1 MTSNRTLAE
10 RCRAVE
16 LLVLD
21 VDGVLTAGGIVYGAG
36 GEPPWA
42 GEWKQF
48 HVRDGSG
55 LKAWRQ
61 AGKRAALLSGRRS
74 RAVEVRAAELG
85 IAAVVQGAAD
95 KGAALERLLTEMD
108 VRPEQVACV
117 GDDTADVVLFRRC
130 GLAVA
135 VADACPEVLM
145 AAHHVTLRP
154 GGRGAVRE
162 VIERILRC
170 QGLWPSPVA

>member
-1 MTSNRTLAE
+1 MSSTRTLAE
-10 RCRAVE
+10 RCRPIE

-21 VDGVLTAGGIVYGAG
+21 VDGVLTEGGIVYGP
-36 GEPPWA
+36 E

-55 LKAWRQ
+55 LVAWRQ
-61 AGKRAALLSGRRS
+61 VGKQTALLTGRRS
-74 RAVEVRAAELG
+74 KAVEVRAAELG
-85 IAAVVQGAAD
+85 VVAFQGVAD
-95 KGAALERLLTEMD
+95 KGAAYDRLLADMGVGSE
-108 VRPEQVACV
+108 RVACV
-117 GDDTADVVLFRRC
+117 GDDAADVALFRRC

-135 VADACPEVLM
+135 VADACPEALA
-145 AAHHVTLRP
+145 AAHHVTLRG

-170 QGLWPSPVA
+170 QGRWLGS